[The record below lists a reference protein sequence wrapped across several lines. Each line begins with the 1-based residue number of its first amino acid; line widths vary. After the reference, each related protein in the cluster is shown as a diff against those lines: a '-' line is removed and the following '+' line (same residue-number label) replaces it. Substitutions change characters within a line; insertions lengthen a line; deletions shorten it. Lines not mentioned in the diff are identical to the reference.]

1 MSKYAFLP
9 CLPYTLFLEL
19 VISFLSISDERFSVA
34 ILSIT
39 LNYNYPYILSFIPMC
54 TEFICYSLRMNLNE
68 IRKLHYTT
76 MDVIQDDLNQIIKKR
91 NTLIRGIRNR
101 RSSEQLNQQ
110 IEIICNLNNFALD
123 LYKCVF
129 ADVQFQVSDVIVNKL
144 QSNLD
149 FINAQYMTIMKKIML
164 IEEMQKE
171 KS

>member
-1 MSKYAFLP
+1 
-9 CLPYTLFLEL
+9 
-19 VISFLSISDERFSVA
+19 
-34 ILSIT
+34 
-39 LNYNYPYILSFIPMC
+39 
-54 TEFICYSLRMNLNE
+54 MNLNE

-129 ADVQFQVSDVIVNKL
+129 ADVQFQVSDVIVKKL